1 MSTSVVNYQCPSC
14 TAPLRFDAESGQ
26 LECDFCGSSFSV
38 AEVEGVYAA
47 KSEEAKR
54 AGEAIEAS
62 AASSEGADAPDSA
75 TEGAGG
81 VSVGT
86 VEEVVSSS
94 AAAVASA
101 GAGVAQVWQ
110 QTAAAPAP
118 SMVIYNCPS
127 CGAELICDETTVAT
141 SCPYCDNHAVIPTRY
156 SGEFKPDFVLPFA
169 KTKEE
174 AIAALK
180 SHCKGR
186 PFLPDTFTDGNH
198 VKEVKGVYVPF
209 WLFDGS
215 ASGSASFEAT
225 RSRTYLSGNYRVTE
239 TDHFD
244 VYRSG
249 SISFLGIP
257 VDASTKMP
265 DDYMDSIEPF
275 DYRALVPFSPAYLP
289 GYLADKPDVD
299 VEACG
304 ERADAR
310 AEVTVLDNLR
320 DTVVGYEM
328 VLARGSST
336 GVVRERSHYAML
348 PVWMLSTRWEDAPYL
363 FAMNAQTGKMVGDL
377 PVDKRKKRRAQ
388 TLIFLV
394 SFVICLLIALFAFD
408 VYGSIL
414 MLGEVLR

>member
-1 MSTSVVNYQCPSC
+1 MSTGVVNYQCPSC

-101 GAGVAQVWQ
+101 GAGVAQVRQ

-118 SMVIYNCPS
+118 SMMVYNCPS

-141 SCPYCDNHAVIPTRY
+141 SCPYCDNHTVIPTRY

-180 SHCKGR
+180 SHYKGR

-328 VLARGSST
+328 VLERGSST

>member
-1 MSTSVVNYQCPSC
+1 MSTGVVNYQCPSC

-38 AEVEGVYAA
+38 AEVEDVYAA

-86 VEEVVSSS
+86 AEEVVSSS
-94 AAAVASA
+94 AAADASA
-101 GAGVAQVWQ
+101 GAGVAQVRQ
-110 QTAAAPAP
+110 QTAVAPVP

-141 SCPYCDNHAVIPTRY
+141 SCPYCDNHTVIPTRY

-180 SHCKGR
+180 SHYKGR

-328 VLARGSST
+328 VLARGSSA

-377 PVDKRKKRRAQ
+377 PVDKRKKRRAR

-408 VYGSIL
+408 VYDSIL

>member
-1 MSTSVVNYQCPSC
+1 MSTGVVNYQCPSC

-38 AEVEGVYAA
+38 AEVEDVYAA

-86 VEEVVSSS
+86 AEEVVSSS
-94 AAAVASA
+94 AAADVSA
-101 GAGVAQVWQ
+101 GAGVAQVRQ
-110 QTAAAPAP
+110 QTAVAPVP

-141 SCPYCDNHAVIPTRY
+141 SCPYCDNHTVIPTRY

-180 SHCKGR
+180 SHYKGR

-348 PVWMLSTRWEDAPYL
+348 PVWMLSTRGEDAPYL

>member
-1 MSTSVVNYQCPSC
+1 MSTGVVNYQCPSC

-180 SHCKGR
+180 SHYKGR

-328 VLARGSST
+328 VLARGSSA

-377 PVDKRKKRRAQ
+377 PVDKRKKRRAR

>member
-1 MSTSVVNYQCPSC
+1 MSTGVVNYQCPSC

-101 GAGVAQVWQ
+101 GAGVAQVRQ

-180 SHCKGR
+180 SHYKGR

-289 GYLADKPDVD
+289 GYLVDKPDVD

>member
-1 MSTSVVNYQCPSC
+1 MSTGVVNYQCPSC

-101 GAGVAQVWQ
+101 GAGVAQVRQ

-180 SHCKGR
+180 SHYKGR

-394 SFVICLLIALFAFD
+394 SFVICLIIALFAFD

>member
-1 MSTSVVNYQCPSC
+1 MSTGVVNYQCPSC

-38 AEVEGVYAA
+38 AEVEDVYAA

-86 VEEVVSSS
+86 AEEVVSSS
-94 AAAVASA
+94 AAADVSA
-101 GAGVAQVWQ
+101 GAGVAQVRQ
-110 QTAAAPAP
+110 QTAVAPVP

-141 SCPYCDNHAVIPTRY
+141 SCPYCDNHTVIPTRY

-180 SHCKGR
+180 SHYKGR

-328 VLARGSST
+328 VLARGSSA

-377 PVDKRKKRRAQ
+377 PVDKRKKRRAR

-394 SFVICLLIALFAFD
+394 SFVICLLIVLFAFD

>member
-1 MSTSVVNYQCPSC
+1 MSTGVVNYQCPSC

-101 GAGVAQVWQ
+101 GAGVAQVRQ

-180 SHCKGR
+180 SHYKGR

-328 VLARGSST
+328 VLERGSST

-377 PVDKRKKRRAQ
+377 PVDKRKKRRAW

>member
-1 MSTSVVNYQCPSC
+1 MSTGVVNYQCPSC

-180 SHCKGR
+180 SHYKGR

>member
-1 MSTSVVNYQCPSC
+1 M
-14 TAPLRFDAESGQ
+14 
-26 LECDFCGSSFSV
+26 
-38 AEVEGVYAA
+38 A
-47 KSEEAKR
+47 K
-54 AGEAIEAS
+54 
-62 AASSEGADAPDSA
+62 
-75 TEGAGG
+75 
-81 VSVGT
+81 
-86 VEEVVSSS
+86 
-94 AAAVASA
+94 
-101 GAGVAQVWQ
+101 
-110 QTAAAPAP
+110 
-118 SMVIYNCPS
+118 
-127 CGAELICDETTVAT
+127 VAT
-141 SCPYCDNHAVIPTRY
+141 AVLGP
-156 SGEFKPDFVLPFA
+156 SGWGMPAERRVLSKMLEL

-180 SHCKGR
+180 SHYKGR

-310 AEVTVLDNLR
+310 AEVTVALCDAAGVDALDQ
-320 DTVVGYEM
+320 VG
-328 VLARGSST
+328 GCP
-336 GVVRERSHYAML
+336 L
-348 PVWMLSTRWEDAPYL
+348 PVRHE
-363 FAMNAQTGKMVGDL
+363 
-377 PVDKRKKRRAQ
+377 RADRQ
-388 TLIFLV
+388 DGGRP
-394 SFVICLLIALFAFD
+394 A
-408 VYGSIL
+408 G
-414 MLGEVLR
+414 

>member
-1 MSTSVVNYQCPSC
+1 MSTGVVNYQCPSC

-101 GAGVAQVWQ
+101 GAGVAQVRQ
-110 QTAAAPAP
+110 QTAVAPVP

-180 SHCKGR
+180 SHYKGR

-328 VLARGSST
+328 VLERGSST

>member
-1 MSTSVVNYQCPSC
+1 MSTGVVNYQCPSC

-38 AEVEGVYAA
+38 AEVEDVYAA

-86 VEEVVSSS
+86 AEEVVSSS
-94 AAAVASA
+94 AAADASA
-101 GAGVAQVWQ
+101 GAGVAQVRQ
-110 QTAAAPAP
+110 QTAVAPVP

-141 SCPYCDNHAVIPTRY
+141 SCPYCDNHTVIPTRY

-180 SHCKGR
+180 SHYKGR

-328 VLARGSST
+328 VLERGSST

>member
-1 MSTSVVNYQCPSC
+1 MSTGVVNYQCPSC

-75 TEGAGG
+75 TEGVGG

-86 VEEVVSSS
+86 AEEVVSSS
-94 AAAVASA
+94 AAADVSA
-101 GAGVAQVWQ
+101 GAGVAQVRQ
-110 QTAAAPAP
+110 QTAVAPVP

-141 SCPYCDNHAVIPTRY
+141 SCPYCDNHTVIPTRY

-180 SHCKGR
+180 SHYKGR

-215 ASGSASFEAT
+215 VSGSASFEAT

>member
-1 MSTSVVNYQCPSC
+1 MSTGVVNYQCPSC

-81 VSVGT
+81 VSAGAA
-86 VEEVVSSS
+86 EEVVSSS
-94 AAAVASA
+94 AAADVSA
-101 GAGVAQVWQ
+101 GAGVAQVRQ
-110 QTAAAPAP
+110 QTVAAPAP
-118 SMVIYNCPS
+118 SMVVYNCPS

-141 SCPYCDNHAVIPTRY
+141 SCPYCDNHTVIPTRY

-180 SHCKGR
+180 SHYKGR

-215 ASGSASFEAT
+215 ASGSVSFEAT

-328 VLARGSST
+328 VLERGSST

-394 SFVICLLIALFAFD
+394 SFVICLIIALFAFD

>member
-1 MSTSVVNYQCPSC
+1 MSTGVVNYQCPSC

-38 AEVEGVYAA
+38 AEVEDVYAA

-86 VEEVVSSS
+86 AEAVVSSS
-94 AAAVASA
+94 AAADVSA
-101 GAGVAQVWQ
+101 GAGVAQVRQ
-110 QTAAAPAP
+110 QTAVAPVP

-141 SCPYCDNHAVIPTRY
+141 SCPYCDNHTVIPTRY

-180 SHCKGR
+180 SHYKGR

-328 VLARGSST
+328 VLERGSST

>member
-1 MSTSVVNYQCPSC
+1 MSTGVVNYQCPSC

-38 AEVEGVYAA
+38 AEVEDVYAA

-86 VEEVVSSS
+86 AEEVVSSS
-94 AAAVASA
+94 AAADASA
-101 GAGVAQVWQ
+101 GAGVAQVRQ
-110 QTAAAPAP
+110 QTAVAPVP

-141 SCPYCDNHAVIPTRY
+141 SCPYCDNHTVIPTRY

-180 SHCKGR
+180 SHYKGR

-328 VLARGSST
+328 VLARGSSA

-377 PVDKRKKRRAQ
+377 PVDKRKKRRAR

>member
-1 MSTSVVNYQCPSC
+1 MSTGVVNYQCPSC

-86 VEEVVSSS
+86 AEEVVSSS
-94 AAAVASA
+94 AVADVSA
-101 GAGVAQVWQ
+101 GAGVAQVRQ
-110 QTAAAPAP
+110 QTAVAPVP

-141 SCPYCDNHAVIPTRY
+141 SCPYCDNHTVIPTRY

-180 SHCKGR
+180 SHYKGR

-310 AEVTVLDNLR
+310 AEVTVLDNLC

-328 VLARGSST
+328 VLERGSST

>member
-1 MSTSVVNYQCPSC
+1 
-14 TAPLRFDAESGQ
+14 
-26 LECDFCGSSFSV
+26 
-38 AEVEGVYAA
+38 
-47 KSEEAKR
+47 
-54 AGEAIEAS
+54 
-62 AASSEGADAPDSA
+62 
-75 TEGAGG
+75 
-81 VSVGT
+81 
-86 VEEVVSSS
+86 
-94 AAAVASA
+94 
-101 GAGVAQVWQ
+101 
-110 QTAAAPAP
+110 
-118 SMVIYNCPS
+118 
-127 CGAELICDETTVAT
+127 
-141 SCPYCDNHAVIPTRY
+141 
-156 SGEFKPDFVLPFA
+156 
-169 KTKEE
+169 
-174 AIAALK
+174 
-180 SHCKGR
+180 
-186 PFLPDTFTDGNH
+186 
-198 VKEVKGVYVPF
+198 
-209 WLFDGS
+209 
-215 ASGSASFEAT
+215 
-225 RSRTYLSGNYRVTE
+225 
-239 TDHFD
+239 
-244 VYRSG
+244 
-249 SISFLGIP
+249 
-257 VDASTKMP
+257 MP

-328 VLARGSST
+328 VLERGSST

>member
-1 MSTSVVNYQCPSC
+1 MSTGVVNYQCPSC

-94 AAAVASA
+94 AAAAASA
-101 GAGVAQVWQ
+101 GAGVAQVRQ

-118 SMVIYNCPS
+118 SMVVYNCPS

-180 SHCKGR
+180 SHYKGR

-328 VLARGSST
+328 VLERGSST

>member
-1 MSTSVVNYQCPSC
+1 MSTGVVNYQCPSC

-86 VEEVVSSS
+86 AEEVVSSS
-94 AAAVASA
+94 AAADVSA
-101 GAGVAQVWQ
+101 GAGGAQVRQ
-110 QTAAAPAP
+110 QTAVAPVP

-180 SHCKGR
+180 SHYKGR

-328 VLARGSST
+328 VLARGSSA

-377 PVDKRKKRRAQ
+377 PVDKRKKRRAR

>member
-1 MSTSVVNYQCPSC
+1 MSTGVVNYQCPSC

-38 AEVEGVYAA
+38 AEAEGVYAA

-86 VEEVVSSS
+86 AEEVVSSS
-94 AAAVASA
+94 AAADVSA
-101 GAGVAQVWQ
+101 GAGVAQVRQ
-110 QTAAAPAP
+110 QTVAAPAP
-118 SMVIYNCPS
+118 SMVVYNCPS

-141 SCPYCDNHAVIPTRY
+141 SCPYCDNHTVIPTRY

-180 SHCKGR
+180 SHYKGR

-328 VLARGSST
+328 VLARGSSA

-377 PVDKRKKRRAQ
+377 PVDKRKKRRAR

>member
-1 MSTSVVNYQCPSC
+1 MSTGVVNYQCPSC

-101 GAGVAQVWQ
+101 GAGVAQVRQ

-180 SHCKGR
+180 SHYKGR

-328 VLARGSST
+328 VLERGSST

>member
-1 MSTSVVNYQCPSC
+1 MSTGVVNYQCPSC

-94 AAAVASA
+94 AAAAASA
-101 GAGVAQVWQ
+101 GAGVAQVRQ

-180 SHCKGR
+180 SHYKGR

-328 VLARGSST
+328 VLARGSSA

>member
-180 SHCKGR
+180 SHYKGR

>member
-1 MSTSVVNYQCPSC
+1 MSTGVVNYQCPSC

-26 LECDFCGSSFSV
+26 LECDYCGSSFSV

-54 AGEAIEAS
+54 AGEAIAAS

-86 VEEVVSSS
+86 AEEVVSSS
-94 AAAVASA
+94 AAADVSA
-101 GAGVAQVWQ
+101 GAGVAQVRQ
-110 QTAAAPAP
+110 QTAVAPAP
-118 SMVIYNCPS
+118 SMVVYNCPS

-141 SCPYCDNHAVIPTRY
+141 SCPYCDNHTVIPTRY

-180 SHCKGR
+180 SHYKGR

-328 VLARGSST
+328 VLERGSST

>member
-1 MSTSVVNYQCPSC
+1 MSTGVVNYQCPSC

-62 AASSEGADAPDSA
+62 AASSEGTDAPDSA

-81 VSVGT
+81 VSAGT
-86 VEEVVSSS
+86 AEEVVSSS
-94 AAAVASA
+94 AAADASA
-101 GAGVAQVWQ
+101 GAGVAQARQ

-141 SCPYCDNHAVIPTRY
+141 SCPYCDNHTVIPTRY

-180 SHCKGR
+180 SHYKGR

-328 VLARGSST
+328 VLERGSST

>member
-1 MSTSVVNYQCPSC
+1 MSTGVVNYQCPSC

-38 AEVEGVYAA
+38 AEVEDVYAA

-86 VEEVVSSS
+86 AEEVVSSS
-94 AAAVASA
+94 AAADVSA
-101 GAGVAQVWQ
+101 GAGVAQVRQ
-110 QTAAAPAP
+110 QTVAAPAP
-118 SMVIYNCPS
+118 SMVVYNCPS

-141 SCPYCDNHAVIPTRY
+141 SCPYCDNHTVIPTRY

-180 SHCKGR
+180 SHYKGR

-328 VLARGSST
+328 VLARGSSA

-377 PVDKRKKRRAQ
+377 PVDKRKKRRAR

>member
-1 MSTSVVNYQCPSC
+1 MSTGVVNYQCPSC

-101 GAGVAQVWQ
+101 GAGVAQVRQ

-180 SHCKGR
+180 SHYKGR

-328 VLARGSST
+328 VLERGSST

-363 FAMNAQTGKMVGDL
+363 FAMNAQTGKMVGNL

>member
-1 MSTSVVNYQCPSC
+1 MSTGVVNYQCPSC

-94 AAAVASA
+94 AAAAASA
-101 GAGVAQVWQ
+101 GAGVAQVRQ

-118 SMVIYNCPS
+118 SMVVYNCPS

-141 SCPYCDNHAVIPTRY
+141 SCPYCDNHTVIPTRY
-156 SGEFKPDFVLPFA
+156 SGEFRPDFVLPFA

-180 SHCKGR
+180 SHYKGR

-328 VLARGSST
+328 VLERGSST

-377 PVDKRKKRRAQ
+377 PVDKRKKRRAR

>member
-1 MSTSVVNYQCPSC
+1 MSTGVVNYQCPSC

-94 AAAVASA
+94 AAAAASA
-101 GAGVAQVWQ
+101 GAGVAQVRQ
-110 QTAAAPAP
+110 QTAVAPVP

-180 SHCKGR
+180 SHYKGR

-328 VLARGSST
+328 VLARGSSA

-377 PVDKRKKRRAQ
+377 PVDKRKKRRAR

>member
-1 MSTSVVNYQCPSC
+1 MSTGVVNYQCPSC

-75 TEGAGG
+75 
-81 VSVGT
+81 
-86 VEEVVSSS
+86 
-94 AAAVASA
+94 SA
-101 GAGVAQVWQ
+101 GAGVAQVRQ

-180 SHCKGR
+180 SHYKGR

-328 VLARGSST
+328 VLERGSST

>member
-1 MSTSVVNYQCPSC
+1 MSTGVVNYQCPSC

-38 AEVEGVYAA
+38 AEVEDVYAA

-86 VEEVVSSS
+86 AEEVVSSS
-94 AAAVASA
+94 AAADVSA
-101 GAGVAQVWQ
+101 GAGVAQVRQ
-110 QTAAAPAP
+110 QTAVAPVP

-141 SCPYCDNHAVIPTRY
+141 SCPYCDNHTVIPTRY
-156 SGEFKPDFVLPFA
+156 GGEFKPDFVLPFA

-180 SHCKGR
+180 SHYKGR

-328 VLARGSST
+328 VLERGSST

>member
-1 MSTSVVNYQCPSC
+1 MSTGVVNYQCPSC

-94 AAAVASA
+94 AAAAASA
-101 GAGVAQVWQ
+101 GAGVAQVRQ

-118 SMVIYNCPS
+118 SMVVYNCPS

-156 SGEFKPDFVLPFA
+156 SGEFRPDFVLPFA

-180 SHCKGR
+180 SHYKGR

-328 VLARGSST
+328 VLERGSST

>member
-1 MSTSVVNYQCPSC
+1 MSTGVVNYQCPSC

-118 SMVIYNCPS
+118 SMVVYNCPS

-180 SHCKGR
+180 SHYKGR

>member
-1 MSTSVVNYQCPSC
+1 MSTGVVNYQCPSC

-94 AAAVASA
+94 AAAAASA
-101 GAGVAQVWQ
+101 GAGVAQVRQ

-118 SMVIYNCPS
+118 SMVVYNCPS

-180 SHCKGR
+180 SHYKGR

-328 VLARGSST
+328 VLERGSSA

>member
-1 MSTSVVNYQCPSC
+1 MSTGVVNYQCPSC

-94 AAAVASA
+94 AAAAASA
-101 GAGVAQVWQ
+101 GAGVAQVRQ

-118 SMVIYNCPS
+118 SMVVYNCPS

-141 SCPYCDNHAVIPTRY
+141 SCPYCDNHTVIPTRY
-156 SGEFKPDFVLPFA
+156 SGEFRPDFVLPFA

-180 SHCKGR
+180 SHYKGR

-328 VLARGSST
+328 VLERGSST

>member
-1 MSTSVVNYQCPSC
+1 MSTGVVNYQCPSC

-141 SCPYCDNHAVIPTRY
+141 SFPYCDNHAVIPTRY

-180 SHCKGR
+180 SHYKGR

-310 AEVTVLDNLR
+310 AEVTVRDNLR

-328 VLARGSST
+328 VLARGSSA

-377 PVDKRKKRRAQ
+377 PVDKRKKRRAR